1 MKKRSTSHI
10 TRKYISRLKK
20 VNNKSKISIII
31 SAFAADLYIKECLFS
46 IDNQT
51 YFEYFNDYEILVGI
65 DGCPSTLAEVSKFK
79 DTIRNL
85 KVIWFPVNS
94 GPYLVFNT
102 LVSLS
107 KFQTISI
114 FGADDIMEENF
125 IEHNLSLLK
134 NKSCVFAMGC
144 NFTHPHKEEKQK
156 KYNPEGVILFNK
168 SNFVSINGF
177 EPWRCGA
184 DSDLKNRFKIL
195 GLTLINANTATYLRR
210 LHKDSLTASDNIYG
224 FGGEYR
230 KKIQKIVK
238 ARKTAKIEKYCILS
252 NYQII

>member
-1 MKKRSTSHI
+1 MIAKK
-10 TRKYISRLKK
+10 
-20 VNNKSKISIII
+20 KISIIV
-31 SAFAADLYIKECLFS
+31 SAYAAADYLKECLSS
-46 IDNQT
+46 INNQT
-51 YFEYFNDYEILVGI
+51 YFEDFNDYEILVGI

-107 KFQTISI
+107 KFQAISI

-156 KYNPEGVILFNK
+156 TYNPDGVIIFNK

-184 DSDLKNRFKIL
+184 DSDLKNRFQIF

-230 KKIQKIVK
+230 KKVQKIVK
-238 ARKTAKIEKYCILS
+238 ARHVAKIKKYCVLS
-252 NYQII
+252 HYQII

>member
-1 MKKRSTSHI
+1 M
-10 TRKYISRLKK
+10 KK

-31 SAFAADLYIKECLFS
+31 SAFAADLYIKECLVS

-51 YFEYFNDYEILVGI
+51 YFKEFNDYEILVGI

-85 KVIWFPVNS
+85 KVIWFPTNS

-102 LVSLS
+102 LISLS
-107 KFQTISI
+107 KFQSISI

-125 IEHNLSLLK
+125 IEHNLSLLE
-134 NKSCVFAMGC
+134 NNSCVFAMGC
-144 NFTHPHKEEKQK
+144 NFTHPYKEEKQK
-156 KYNPEGVILFNK
+156 TYNPDGVIIFNK

-177 EPWRCGA
+177 EQWRCGA
-184 DSDLKNRFKIL
+184 DSDLKIRFKLL
-195 GLTLINANTATYLRR
+195 GLTLIDADLPTYLRR
-210 LHKDSLTASDNIYG
+210 LHKNSLTACATTYG

-230 KKIQKIVK
+230 TNVQKIV
-238 ARKTAKIEKYCILS
+238 RSRDTPNIEKYCVLAD
-252 NYQII
+252 YKII